1 MNQSSYK
8 LTIQPENSTIVVPP
22 ETNILEALT
31 DAGVSI
37 VSACGARGT
46 CGKCLIIVEDGA
58 LSPLTKAELS
68 FLTKEQL
75 ESGMRLACQA
85 KITQDTII
93 TVPDTS
99 RALEIQILLGGE
111 SRPVNLAPNV
121 SKHYVELPA
130 QTLVDSVSLFDHLK
144 RTLNLRADLR
154 ADLVLLRQ
162 FAEVLHTWDNKLTAV
177 ICGDR
182 LIALEQGDT
191 TARRYGIAFDVGTTT
206 IVGTLVDLNTGEDV
220 EIAPAVNPQSQHGH
234 DVIARITHTVDSDD
248 GLDILQQAVIGAVNQ
263 IIETVC
269 QSANV
274 QSEEIY
280 EMTVVGN
287 STMLHLFLGLNPR
300 SLGTMPYVPVIS
312 HPAEI
317 SAADLG
323 IKINQA
329 ANVHTLPNIAGF
341 IGADTVGAILAANFD
356 LADDAAVK
364 ILADMGTNCELV
376 LRKENQL
383 FACST
388 AAGPAFEGAK
398 IKHGMYAGSG
408 AIERVYLDDDCH
420 YQVIG
425 NGEPKGICGSG
436 LVDIGAELLR
446 VGIVDTTGRMLPA
459 EELNDNISAKL
470 KERILKNETVEF
482 VVAHT
487 DGNAPITLTQRDIRE
502 LQLAKGAIRTGI
514 EVLLRQADLQ
524 LDDIDELCVAGGFG
538 NYLNKENAIRLG
550 LIPEI
555 LPERITF
562 IGNAAMAGAKMALI
576 SQEVRE
582 RSIKIARTT
591 QHLQIA
597 DTPDFQMLYMESMMF

>member
-8 LTIQPENSTIVVPP
+8 LTIQPENSTIIVPP

-31 DAGVSI
+31 DVDVPI

-58 LSPLTKAELS
+58 LSPPTKIELS

-99 RALEIQILLGGE
+99 RALEIQMLLGGD

-121 SKHYVELPA
+121 SKHYIELPT

-144 RTLNLRADLR
+144 RTLNFRADLR
-154 ADLVLLRQ
+154 ADLLLLRQ
-162 FAEVLHTWDNKLTAV
+162 LADVLHAWDNKLTAV
-177 ICGDR
+177 ICGNR

-191 TARRYGIAFDVGTTT
+191 ATRRYGIAFDVGTTT
-206 IVGTLVDLNTGEDV
+206 IIGTLVDLNTGEDV

-234 DVIARITHTVDSDD
+234 DVIARITHTVDSGD
-248 GLDILQQAVIGAVNQ
+248 GLDILQQVVIGAVNQ
-263 IIETVC
+263 IIGTVC

-287 STMLHLFLGLNPR
+287 STMLHLLLGLNPR

-312 HPAEI
+312 HPTEI

-323 IKINQA
+323 ININPA
-329 ANVHTLPNIAGF
+329 ANIHALPNIAGF

-446 VGIVDTTGRMLPA
+446 TGIVDTTGRMLPP
-459 EELNDNISAKL
+459 EELNDDISAKL
-470 KERILKNETVEF
+470 KERILKTEIIEF
-482 VVAHT
+482 VVANT
-487 DGNAPITLTQRDIRE
+487 DGNTQITLTQRDIRE

-555 LPERITF
+555 PPERITF
-562 IGNAAMAGAKMALI
+562 IGNAAMAGSKMALI